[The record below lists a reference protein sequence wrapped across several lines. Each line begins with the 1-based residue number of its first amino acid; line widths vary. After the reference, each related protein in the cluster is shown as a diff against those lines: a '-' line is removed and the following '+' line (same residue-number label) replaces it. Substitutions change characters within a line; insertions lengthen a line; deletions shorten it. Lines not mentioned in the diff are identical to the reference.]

1 MNQDA
6 HNAHVRAMLSKD
18 GQYGSRW
25 YALRSKPR
33 QELKAVSKLEEQ
45 GFTVF
50 CPVWTGDERT
60 DEHKIR
66 PLFTGYLFI
75 FMQPG
80 KDDFGVVKY
89 TPGVLCWVMFGPEY
103 GIISTAEIDKF
114 KRLEQKN
121 GIIPIGLQY
130 KAGDEVNIKT
140 GSFEDCIGII
150 QERLDRNRLIVGVDI
165 LGKIC
170 PVEFEAREIE
180 PKEA

>member
-1 MNQDA
+1 MNEIT
-6 HNAHVRAMLSKD
+6 HTREMLSKP

-25 YALRSKPR
+25 YALQSKPR
-33 QELKAVSKLEEQ
+33 QELKAAAKLEAQ

-75 FMQPG
+75 FMEPG

-103 GIISTAEIDKF
+103 GIISAAEIDKF

-121 GIIPIGLQY
+121 GIIPIGLEY
-130 KAGDEVNIKT
+130 KPGDEVIITTGAIKDNIGKV
-140 GSFEDCIGII
+140 E
-150 QERLDRNRLIVGVDI
+150 ERISRDEVIVAVPI
-165 LGKIC
+165 LGKKC
-170 PVEFEAREIE
+170 LVRFEAREIE
-180 PKEA
+180 PNE